1 MDYTCAFFINSSLGI
16 IFDFFFLLDVLINI
30 RKGQDTREF
39 SGEKKILN
47 DRNDWIESVRSV

>member
-39 SGEKKILN
+39 SGEEKILN
-47 DRNDWIESVRSV
+47 VWIESVRSV